1 MASVIPAP
9 LHRLGLRV
17 AYRALLVYWRVW
29 RPRTEGVCIAVWWED
44 GLLLVEHSYK
54 PGLGLPAGGRRR
66 GEVPLDAAVREL
78 REEVGIA
85 VDPGRL
91 RPAGHVVTRA
101 LGNEDHLDVFELH
114 LEGEPELQVDGR
126 EILSARFHA
135 RADVARLDLLPGV
148 RAWLEGDAQ
157 STDSAV

>member
-1 MASVIPAP
+1 MIPAR

-29 RPRTEGVCIAVWWED
+29 RPRTEGVCVAVWCNG

-54 PGLGLPAGGRRR
+54 RGYGLPSGGRHR
-66 GEVPLDAAVREL
+66 GEVPRDAAVREL
-78 REEVGIA
+78 REEVGIVVPPEA
-85 VDPGRL
+85 L
-91 RPAGHVVTRA
+91 QPAGHVVTHA
-101 LGNEDHLDVFELH
+101 HGNEDHLDVFELH
-114 LEGEPELQVDGR
+114 FERMPDLRVDGR

-135 RADVARLDLLPGV
+135 RADVPGLELLPGV
-148 RAWLEGDAQ
+148 RQWLAAGSQ